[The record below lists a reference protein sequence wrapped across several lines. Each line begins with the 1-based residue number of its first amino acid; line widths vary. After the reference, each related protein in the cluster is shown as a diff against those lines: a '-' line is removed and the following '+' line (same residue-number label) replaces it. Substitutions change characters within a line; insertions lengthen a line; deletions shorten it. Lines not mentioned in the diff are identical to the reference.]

1 MDPQQALHAISYE
14 HDANHLI
21 LMALVPKPKRPLSAF
36 NLFYR
41 YKRQKVIALH
51 DAINN
56 KETIKNLVNT
66 SPGMEDYV
74 CGTTA
79 TTLPKG
85 MSLEEVNKLRRL
97 NIRKE
102 MQNNLKPRDSR
113 TRLHRTNQSAMN
125 GSISF
130 VELGKRMNASWKGC
144 DIFSKEGKISYDT

>member
-1 MDPQQALHAISYE
+1 MDPQSHQLHTISYE
-14 HDANHLI
+14 HDAITPNTMI
-21 LMALVPKPKRPLSAF
+21 VPKPKRPLSAF

-41 YKRQKVIALH
+41 YKRQKVIALN

-74 CGTTA
+74 CGRTI
-79 TTLPKG
+79 TTLPEG
-85 MSLEEVNKLRRL
+85 MSLEEVNRLRRL

-102 MQNNLKPRDSR
+102 MENNLKPRDPR

-130 VELGKRMNASWKGC
+130 VELGKLLVITSLL
-144 DIFSKEGKISYDT
+144 

>member
-1 MDPQQALHAISYE
+1 MDPQSQQLHTIS
-14 HDANHLI
+14 DANTPNVT
-21 LMALVPKPKRPLSAF
+21 MMTMSLVPKPKRPLSAF

-41 YKRQKVIALH
+41 YKRQKVIALT
-51 DAINN
+51 DANNN
-56 KETIKNLVNT
+56 KETITNLVNA

-74 CGTTA
+74 CGTTT

-102 MQNNLKPRDSR
+102 MLNNLKPRDSR
-113 TRLHRTNQSAMN
+113 TRSHRTDKNAMN

-130 VELGKRMNASWKGC
+130 VELGKLMNASWKGC
-144 DIFSKEGKISYDT
+144 DRFAQEGESS